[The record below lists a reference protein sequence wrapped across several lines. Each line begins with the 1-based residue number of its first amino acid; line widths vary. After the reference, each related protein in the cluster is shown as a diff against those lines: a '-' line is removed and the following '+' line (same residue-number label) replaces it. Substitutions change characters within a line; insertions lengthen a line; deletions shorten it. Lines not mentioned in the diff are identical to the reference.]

1 MSGPWRDTVEPAI
14 TLLIM
19 DTEFIGGIVLVAAV
33 LAAMIVLTVVSRARI
48 ERFHREGPR
57 PLESR
62 IRGDRRG

>member
-1 MSGPWRDTVEPAI
+1 
-14 TLLIM
+14 M

-57 PLESR
+57 PFVPR